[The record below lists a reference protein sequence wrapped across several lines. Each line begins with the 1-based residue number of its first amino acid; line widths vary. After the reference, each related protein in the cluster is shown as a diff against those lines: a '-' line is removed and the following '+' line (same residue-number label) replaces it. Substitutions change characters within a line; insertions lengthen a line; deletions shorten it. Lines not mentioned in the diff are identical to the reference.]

1 MCKIITRIIIMP
13 CRLGIFSNDFRMQLQ
28 LTVKLEII
36 FEFEVFMYI

>member
-13 CRLGIFSNDFRMQLQ
+13 CRLGIFSNDFRMQL
-28 LTVKLEII
+28 TVKLEII